1 MLASITN
8 SCVWQTPPLAT
19 DRRIEPVC
27 GPSDTGGCDRGVL
40 PYWEYLEKQNRRSE
54 RVAPA
59 AETFKPYKP
68 PARSAMFASEWATI
82 GLRLD
87 VRA

>member
-1 MLASITN
+1 MLAPLTN
-8 SCVWQTPPLAT
+8 TCVWQAPPLAT
-19 DRRIEPVC
+19 ERCIEPV
-27 GPSDTGGCDRGVL
+27 GGAADTGGSDRGVL
-40 PYWEYLEKQNRRSE
+40 PYWQYLEKQNRRSE

-59 AETFKPYKP
+59 AGTFKPYEP
-68 PARSAMFASEWATI
+68 LGRSAMFASGWATI

>member
-1 MLASITN
+1 M
-8 SCVWQTPPLAT
+8 V
-19 DRRIEPVC
+19 
-27 GPSDTGGCDRGVL
+27 

-59 AETFKPYKP
+59 AATFRPYEP
-68 PARSAMFASEWATI
+68 PARSAMFASAWATI

>member
-1 MLASITN
+1 M
-8 SCVWQTPPLAT
+8 CVWQAPPLAT
-19 DRRIEPVC
+19 DRCIEPV
-27 GPSDTGGCDRGVL
+27 GGASDTGGGDRGVL
-40 PYWEYLEKQNRRSE
+40 PYWQYLEKQNRRSE

-59 AETFKPYKP
+59 AETFKPYEP

>member
-1 MLASITN
+1 MLAPITN
-8 SCVWQTPPLAT
+8 TCVWQAPPLAAG
-19 DRRIEPVC
+19 RCIEPVC
-27 GPSDTGGCDRGVL
+27 GASDTGGCDRGVV

-59 AETFKPYKP
+59 AEPFRPYEP
-68 PARSAMFASEWATI
+68 PGRAAMFASEWATI